1 MNNLQ
6 KILILYSVL
15 AVLLTSSCNY
25 FSELLGPTP
34 TPTFTST
41 PTATPSLTPT
51 LPAPASGI
59 WKGTTQDN
67 HPISFEVSASGDK
80 VVKFLIENIEFF
92 TTECGGE
99 TSGTF
104 SQTTEGLLS
113 IINDQFSFSNENYSF
128 KGQFTSTTT
137 AAGTYEF
144 EKVTIKVASFPTY
157 SLKDCTF
164 DFVLSGTWTAE
175 AP

>member
-1 MNNLQ
+1 MNSRQ
-6 KILILYSVL
+6 RILILYS
-15 AVLLTSSCNY
+15 LLGILLISSCN
-25 FSELLGPTP
+25 FSQLLGPTP
-34 TPTFTST
+34 TPT

-51 LPAPASGI
+51 PSSTPTPPAPASGL
-59 WKGTTQDN
+59 WKGTTNNN

-80 VVKFLIENIEFF
+80 VEKFSMENIEFF
-92 TTECGGE
+92 TKDCGGE

-137 AAGTYEF
+137 ATGVYEF

-157 SLKDCTF
+157 
-164 DFVLSGTWTAE
+164 
-175 AP
+175 